1 MISNSRK
8 QLFIVLIYIIVSF
21 RFFQYTGMNDDLQKF
36 FQMLSVPFM
45 FVVCRDSI
53 FKSKSPNVLFNI
65 MRWILFS
72 LIISIFSAW
81 LFWGQSLS
89 LGFRITSIQFAWLFF
104 FYLYQAKPS
113 TDFLEKIIWICG
125 FTYIVLWIYAF
136 LQAPVPVF
144 GGRIDE
150 ETGMVNDDLSRG
162 IIRINFYGR
171 TFLVLA
177 FFLSLNKFYCT
188 RKKYFLLIAGTFF
201 TFIVFQL
208 TRQIIVW
215 SLLVGLIY
223 IYLKNPKKSL
233 ALGIISIFILTL
245 FASNLKL
252 SDESVV
258 GNMINVSQDQI
269 EKNNSGDEDIRIT
282 EYRYLFTEWSKNLVT
297 DIIGNGVPH
306 GNSQYGKYNT
316 RLCKEQGIYY
326 SDVGYA
332 SMYIIQGWIGLF
344 LYLFLFF
351 KTVHLQMPIDLDYAR
366 MFMAYM
372 IPANI
377 AAAWYST
384 PDCQIALC
392 ICVYL
397 IMLYGRKQ
405 RGGILATPN
414 FTSKNVRLKQIRH

>member
-1 MISNSRK
+1 MTSYNK
-8 QLFIVLIYIIVSF
+8 KHLVLVLIYIIVSL
-21 RFFQYTGMNDDLQKF
+21 RFFYYTGMNIDLQKF
-36 FQMLSVPFM
+36 LQMLSIPLM
-45 FVVCRDSI
+45 FIICWNYI
-53 FKSKSPNVLFNI
+53 FNMKTHHILFHT

-72 LIISIFSAW
+72 LTFSIVSAW

-89 LGFRITSIQFAWLFF
+89 LGFRITSIQFAFLFF
-104 FYLYQAKPS
+104 FYLCKIKPH
-113 TDFLEKIIWICG
+113 TEFLEKIIWICG
-125 FTYIVLWIYAF
+125 FTYIILWIYAF

-144 GGRIDE
+144 GAKIDE
-150 ETGMVNDDLSRG
+150 DTGMLNDDLSRG

-177 FFLSLNKFYCT
+177 FFLSLNRFYCT
-188 RKKYFLLIAGTFF
+188 KKKCFLLIAGIFF
-201 TFIVFQL
+201 TFIIFQL

-223 IYLKNPKKSL
+223 MYLKNPKKVL
-233 ALGIISIFILTL
+233 GIGIISVFILTL
-245 FASNLKL
+245 WGSNLKFD
-252 SDESVV
+252 DENVV
-258 GNMINVSQDQI
+258 GSLINVSQDQF
-269 EKNNSGDEDIRIT
+269 EKNSNGDEDIRIT

-306 GNSQYGKYNT
+306 GNSQYGKYNA

-326 SDVGYA
+326 TDVGYA
-332 SMYIIQGWIGLF
+332 AMYVIQGWIGLF

-351 KTVHLQMPIDLDYAR
+351 KTVRMQMPVDLDYVR

-377 AAAWYST
+377 AADWYAK

-405 RGGILATPN
+405 RGGILATPD
-414 FTSKNVRLKQIRH
+414 FTSKNVRLKQIHR